1 MTQIVSG
8 CCCRL
13 DADIVRGT
21 VFAAD
26 LLRRPRMD
34 DEPEVSELERV
45 AEWRQRKVDAKTS
58 DAQSAKAA
66 RQLQKLAND
75 LRAAPNAKLLE
86 EYRCVCNWLSE
97 SDGISDFV
105 LRAQDY
111 REMIGFG
118 EWAETGDDYLRAL
131 IGLAQETFGMG

>member
-1 MTQIVSG
+1 
-8 CCCRL
+8 
-13 DADIVRGT
+13 
-21 VFAAD
+21 
-26 LLRRPRMD
+26 MD
-34 DEPEVSELERV
+34 NELPEVIELERV
-45 AEWRQRKVDAKTS
+45 AEWRLRKVDGNQS
-58 DAQSAKAA
+58 DPQSAKAA
-66 RQLQKLAND
+66 RQLQKLADD
-75 LRAAPNAKLLE
+75 LRQAPNVKLLE

-97 SDGISDFV
+97 SDGISDLV